1 MKHVFL
7 TSDVGCIKKI
17 DGVRVVDPIDD
28 SNGIIEQIK
37 SCLVKEDSFV
47 YFASNPSCFEIT
59 DMYAKFVFDSFKLS
73 GFNFKNYIIIDDR
86 FNGDLKSI
94 VDSADVIFLTGGD
107 TKTQMDFF
115 ERIGLRDILKDY
127 EGVVIGQSA
136 GSMNLANLV
145 VCPPDKEDISTYTWN
160 GLGIVDINIEP
171 HFSED
176 IFYKDDFYSNKLK
189 ELSNTYPLYAYG
201 DGTHIYYD
209 GSNYTIYG
217 DVYYLFDSKL
227 EKIDSVNYK
236 K

>member
-1 MKHVFL
+1 MRHVFL

-17 DGVRVVDPIDD
+17 DGVRTVSPIDD

-37 SCLVKEDSFV
+37 NRLIKEDTFV
-47 YFASNPSCFEIT
+47 YFASDPSCFEKT

-73 GFNFKNYIIIDDR
+73 GFKFKNYIIIDNR
-86 FNGDLKSI
+86 FNGDLKS
-94 VDSADVIFLTGGD
+94 VVESADIIFLTGGD

-127 EGVVIGQSA
+127 EGVIIGQSA

-145 VCPPDKEDISTYTWN
+145 VCPPEKEDISTYTWN

-171 HFSED
+171 HFSEEL
-176 IFYKDDFYSNKLK
+176 FYKDDFYNNKLK
-189 ELSNTYPLYAYG
+189 EISKIYSLYAYG

-209 GSNYTIYG
+209 GSNYSIYG

-227 EKIDSVNYK
+227 EKINSVNYK

>member
-17 DGVRVVDPIDD
+17 DGVRIVSPIDD

-37 SCLVKEDSFV
+37 KCLVKEDTFV
-47 YFASNPSCFEIT
+47 YFASDPTCSHKT

-86 FNGDLKSI
+86 FDGDLKNV
-94 VDSADVIFLTGGD
+94 VDSADIVFLTGGD

-115 ERIGLRDILKDY
+115 ERIGLRNILKDY
-127 EGVVIGQSA
+127 KGVIIGQSA

-145 VCPPDKEDISTYTWN
+145 VCPPEDESVSTYIWN

-176 IFYKDDFYSNKLK
+176 DFSKDDFYNNKLK
-189 ELSNTYPLYAYG
+189 EISKIYPLYAYG
-201 DGTHIYYD
+201 DGAHIYYD
-209 GSNYTIYG
+209 GFNYSIYG
-217 DVYYLFDSKL
+217 NVYYLFDSKL
-227 EKIDSVNYK
+227 EEINSVNYK